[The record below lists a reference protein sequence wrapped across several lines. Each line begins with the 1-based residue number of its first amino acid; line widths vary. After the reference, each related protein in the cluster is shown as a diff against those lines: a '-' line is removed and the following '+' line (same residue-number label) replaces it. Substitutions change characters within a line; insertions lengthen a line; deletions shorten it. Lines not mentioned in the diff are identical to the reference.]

1 MSGLKALHIP
11 KDILN
16 LPCVRTARV
25 YNKCGNLIDVEN
37 VQAANDGF
45 QTSYTIELMRSAH
58 QSGPINVV
66 ELSKDALIDIRQ
78 INWHFGINH
87 YYSARQEQATPTLT
101 YAFSILA
108 GVTSAGLVGYADIK
122 ATKLSF
128 LPNCANTVQVS
139 CNNQDTLK
147 IQNELKQEFAV
158 SGVGAAILA
167 VVTILGVRLARQQS
181 QQPRNDFVR
190 AALALGN
197 VHACDNRLDVMESPE
212 PT

>member
-11 KDILN
+11 KDVLN

-25 YNKCGNLIDVEN
+25 YNRCGNLINIEN

-45 QTSYTIELMRSAH
+45 QTTYAIELMRDAH
-58 QSGPINVV
+58 KSGPINVV
-66 ELSKDALIDIRQ
+66 ELSKDALINIRQ
-78 INWHFGINH
+78 KNWHFGIGH
-87 YYSARQEQATPTLT
+87 YYSARQEQATPNLT

-108 GVTSAGLVGYADIK
+108 GITSAGLVGYADMK
-122 ATKLSF
+122 ATKLSY
-128 LPNCANTVQVS
+128 LPTCVNIVHES
-139 CNNQDTLK
+139 CNNKDIIK
-147 IQNELKQEFAV
+147 VQNELKQEFAV

-167 VVTILGVRLARQQS
+167 VVTVLGVRLARKQS

-197 VHACDNRLDVMESPE
+197 VHACDKRLDEMETPE
-212 PT
+212 PK